1 MNVSVMT
8 PVTCSA
14 DGKTT
19 LHALGSLEARGS
31 LFTAPATEVYQGMV
45 SCQNMDVYLHLLS
58 TFRKDCCI

>member
-1 MNVSVMT
+1 MNWRC
-8 PVTCSA
+8 PA

-45 SCQNMDVYLHLLS
+45 SRSPMIAFLLWFINGVCS
-58 TFRKDCCI
+58 VLLPGLSCS